1 MYYRKNSITY
11 EKECDY
17 YDIHKSV
24 QARFQYRE
32 INFLI
37 GKRTIFSRISYF
49 FAIFFFFCMIY
60 NCFREKC
67 VIIKKR
73 SQNY

>member
-1 MYYRKNSITY
+1 MYYRKNSTTY
-11 EKECDY
+11 KKECDY

-37 GKRTIFSRISYF
+37 GKRTIFPRISYY
-49 FAIFFFFCMIY
+49 FAVFFFYIIY
-60 NCFREKC
+60 NCFIEKC
-67 VIIKKR
+67 VIIKKQ